1 MFVKAI
7 RKNLSESN
15 QIKVISYYHFNVNDN
30 TALLLILVSSVGGI
44 RTSNNIQINMV
55 VAVSQY

>member
-1 MFVKAI
+1 MLVKAI

-30 TALLLILVSSVGGI
+30 TALLLILV
-44 RTSNNIQINMV
+44 RV
-55 VAVSQY
+55 VLVAYVPAIIFKSIWW